1 MWWWWWQRRNIRNEV
16 VVVLVEEK
24 QQRCGGG
31 GWWWQGTYLL
41 SRYTWYTTQ
50 VYRIRL
56 GSTNSMLRCCFALLL
71 LIDKAAACAAF
82 AAAFNAQPE
91 NWTLLDC
98 NIECCTG
105 DNCNNQ
111 YLTPVLPTMVYTTT
125 PNPVSP
131 TSESHG
137 R

>member
-1 MWWWWWQRRNIRNEV
+1 
-16 VVVLVEEK
+16 
-24 QQRCGGG
+24 
-31 GWWWQGTYLL
+31 
-41 SRYTWYTTQ
+41 
-50 VYRIRL
+50 
-56 GSTNSMLRCCFALLL
+56 MLRCCFALLL
-71 LIDKAAACAAF
+71 LIDKAAACATF
-82 AAAFNAQPE
+82 AAGLPAQPQ

-111 YLTPVLPTMVYTTT
+111 LVTVGPPTMVYPTTA
-125 PNPVSP
+125 NPVSP

>member
-1 MWWWWWQRRNIRNEV
+1 
-16 VVVLVEEK
+16 
-24 QQRCGGG
+24 
-31 GWWWQGTYLL
+31 
-41 SRYTWYTTQ
+41 
-50 VYRIRL
+50 
-56 GSTNSMLRCCFALLL
+56 MLRCCFALLL

-111 YLTPVLPTMVYTTT
+111 YVSAVPPTMVYTTT

-131 TSESHG
+131 TSESLG
-137 R
+137 RYHAAKNELKRGDMIGYPFITFIYPLEFKAKKAYYKILIRT

>member
-1 MWWWWWQRRNIRNEV
+1 
-16 VVVLVEEK
+16 
-24 QQRCGGG
+24 
-31 GWWWQGTYLL
+31 
-41 SRYTWYTTQ
+41 
-50 VYRIRL
+50 
-56 GSTNSMLRCCFALLL
+56 MLRCCFALLL
-71 LIDKAAACAAF
+71 LIDKAAACSVF
-82 AAAFNAQPE
+82 AATFNAQPQ

-111 YLTPVLPTMVYTTT
+111 YVTAVPPTMVYTTT
-125 PNPVSP
+125 SNPVSP